1 MPSLPATYRLQHPK
15 RSVWSGLGL
24 WGLLC
29 LCVLLWGLPI
39 LTQAQEQGPL
49 QSQAQTQAQ
58 PEAQTQTQTQT
69 QTSTEQSTQEIQ
81 GKQQDKKV
89 QKAATEQ
96 EANSTPTVAPAR
108 AISLAPHITEILFAA
123 GAQDHL
129 IAVDSSSDYP
139 PAARDLPRVGDAL
152 RVNPERLLE
161 LKPDQVWAWQAN
173 QIGPEL
179 QRQLQ
184 QTHISLIF
192 AAPEKLDDIP
202 AFVRLAGDS
211 LNTAD
216 VAVPMAAL
224 LDNQIAALRQNSRL
238 GETVSVFLEI
248 GSEPLYTLARDPLIQ
263 DVLTTCK
270 AQNIYARHAA
280 VAPTI
285 SLEDVLHKRPQV
297 VIMAYRDPAQL
308 RARHLFWEKH
318 LGLSPHA
325 LLNLN
330 PDALYRPGP
339 RLIEATRE
347 LCEQLDRYRAQVS

>member
-1 MPSLPATYRLQHPK
+1 
-15 RSVWSGLGL
+15 
-24 WGLLC
+24 
-29 LCVLLWGLPI
+29 
-39 LTQAQEQGPL
+39 
-49 QSQAQTQAQ
+49 
-58 PEAQTQTQTQT
+58 
-69 QTSTEQSTQEIQ
+69 
-81 GKQQDKKV
+81 
-89 QKAATEQ
+89 
-96 EANSTPTVAPAR
+96 
-108 AISLAPHITEILFAA
+108 
-123 GAQDHL
+123 
-129 IAVDSSSDYP
+129 
-139 PAARDLPRVGDAL
+139 L

-184 QTHISLIF
+184 QTHINLIF

-224 LDNQIAALRQNSRL
+224 LDNQIASLRQNSRL
-238 GETVSVFLEI
+238 CETVSVFLEI

-297 VIMAYRDPAQL
+297 VIMAYRDPVQL

-339 RLIEATRE
+339 RLIEATRI

>member
-1 MPSLPATYRLQHPK
+1 MHSLK
-15 RSVWSGLGL
+15 
-24 WGLLC
+24 
-29 LCVLLWGLPI
+29 
-39 LTQAQEQGPL
+39 
-49 QSQAQTQAQ
+49 QTQKN
-58 PEAQTQTQTQT
+58 
-69 QTSTEQSTQEIQ
+69 TEQNTQEVQ
-81 GKQQDKKV
+81 NQQQDKTV
-89 QKAATEQ
+89 QKAAAEQ
-96 EANSTPTVAPAR
+96 EAQSAQTVAPAR

-139 PAARDLPRVGDAL
+139 PAAKNLPRIGDAL

-179 QRQLQ
+179 RRQLQ
-184 QTHISLIF
+184 QTHINLIF
-192 AAPEKLDDIP
+192 AAPAKLDDIP

-211 LNTAD
+211 LNTAE

-297 VIMAYRDPAQL
+297 VIMAYRDPA
-308 RARHLFWEKH
+308 
-318 LGLSPHA
+318 
-325 LLNLN
+325 
-330 PDALYRPGP
+330 PG
-339 RLIEATRE
+339 
-347 LCEQLDRYRAQVS
+347 

>member
-1 MPSLPATYRLQHPK
+1 MPSLPATFRLQHPK

-24 WGLLC
+24 WALLGLF
-29 LCVLLWGLPI
+29 VLLSGLPI
-39 LTQAQEQGPL
+39 LTQAQEQDPL
-49 QSQAQTQAQ
+49 QSQAQIQAQ
-58 PEAQTQTQTQT
+58 PKAQTQTQTQT
-69 QTSTEQSTQEIQ
+69 QTSTEQSTQEVQ
-81 GKQQDKKV
+81 NKQQDQQV
-89 QKAATEQ
+89 QKASTDQ
-96 EANSTPTVAPAR
+96 EALYTPTTAPAR

-139 PAARDLPRVGDAL
+139 PAAKDLPRVGDAL

-161 LKPDQVWAWQAN
+161 LKPDQVWAWQSN

-179 QRQLQ
+179 QRQLE

-192 AAPEKLDDIP
+192 AAPKKLDDIP
-202 AFVRLAGDS
+202 AFIRLAGDS
-211 LNTAD
+211 LDTAD
-216 VAVPMAAL
+216 VAVPIAAL

-270 AQNIYARHAA
+270 AQNIYAHHAA

-308 RARHLFWEKH
+308 RTRHLFWEKH

>member
-1 MPSLPATYRLQHPK
+1 MPSLPATDRLQHPA

-24 WGLLC
+24 WGLHS
-29 LCVLLWGLPI
+29 LCVLLLGLPI
-39 LTQAQEQGPL
+39 LTQAQEQDFL
-49 QSQAQTQAQ
+49 QSQAQIQAQ
-58 PEAQTQTQTQT
+58 PETQT
-69 QTSTEQSTQEIQ
+69 QTSTEQSTQEVQ
-81 GKQQDKKV
+81 SQQQDKTV
-89 QKAATEQ
+89 QKAAAEQ
-96 EANSTPTVAPAR
+96 EAQSAQTVAPAR

-139 PAARDLPRVGDAL
+139 PAAKDLPRIGDAL

-179 QRQLQ
+179 RRQLQ
-184 QTHISLIF
+184 QTHINLIF

-211 LNTAD
+211 LNTAE

-339 RLIEATRE
+339 RLIEATRI
-347 LCEQLDRYRAQVS
+347 LCEQLDRYRSQVS

>member
-1 MPSLPATYRLQHPK
+1 MPSLPATYRLQHPT

-24 WGLLC
+24 WGLHS
-29 LCVLLWGLPI
+29 LCVLLLGLPI
-39 LTQAQEQGPL
+39 LTQAQEQDFL
-49 QSQAQTQAQ
+49 QSQAQIQAQ
-58 PEAQTQTQTQT
+58 PETQTQKN
-69 QTSTEQSTQEIQ
+69 TEQNTQEVQ
-81 GKQQDKKV
+81 NQQQDKTV
-89 QKAATEQ
+89 QKAAAEQ
-96 EANSTPTVAPAR
+96 EAQSAQTVAPAR

-129 IAVDSSSDYP
+129 IAVDNSSDYP
-139 PAARDLPRVGDAL
+139 PAAKDLPRIGDAL

-184 QTHISLIF
+184 QTHINLIF

-202 AFVRLAGDS
+202 AFVLLAGDS

-224 LDNQIAALRQNSRL
+224 LDNQIASLRQNSRL

-280 VAPTI
+280 IAPTI

-339 RLIEATRE
+339 RLIEATRI

>member
-1 MPSLPATYRLQHPK
+1 MMPSLPATYRLQHPT

-24 WGLLC
+24 WGLHS
-29 LCVLLWGLPI
+29 LCVLLLGLPI
-39 LTQAQEQGPL
+39 LTQAQEQDFL
-49 QSQAQTQAQ
+49 QSQAQIHAQ
-58 PEAQTQTQTQT
+58 PETQTQKNTAQN
-69 QTSTEQSTQEIQ
+69 TQEVQ
-81 GKQQDKKV
+81 NQQQDKTV
-89 QKAATEQ
+89 QKAAAEQ
-96 EANSTPTVAPAR
+96 EAQSAQTVAPAR

-139 PAARDLPRVGDAL
+139 PAAKDLPRIGDAL

-179 QRQLQ
+179 RRQLQ
-184 QTHISLIF
+184 QTHINLIF

-224 LDNQIAALRQNSRL
+224 LDNQIASLRQNSRL

-339 RLIEATRE
+339 RLIEATRI

>member
-1 MPSLPATYRLQHPK
+1 MPPLPATYRLQHPK

-24 WGLLC
+24 WGLHS
-29 LCVLLWGLPI
+29 LCVLLLGLPI
-39 LTQAQEQGPL
+39 LTQAQEQDSL
-49 QSQAQTQAQ
+49 QSQAQIQAQ

-69 QTSTEQSTQEIQ
+69 STKQSTQEVQ
-81 GKQQDKKV
+81 SQQQDKKA
-89 QKAATEQ
+89 QNAAAEQ
-96 EANSTPTVAPAR
+96 DAPPTTTVASAR

-139 PAARDLPRVGDAL
+139 PAAKDLPRVGDAL

-211 LNTAD
+211 LDTAD
-216 VAVPMAAL
+216 VAVPIAAL
-224 LDNQIAALRQNSRL
+224 LDNQIAALRHNSRL

-263 DVLTTCK
+263 DVLNTCK
-270 AQNIYARHAA
+270 AQNIYAHHAA

>member
-1 MPSLPATYRLQHPK
+1 MMPSLPATYRLQHPT

-24 WGLLC
+24 WGLHS
-29 LCVLLWGLPI
+29 LCVLLLGLPI
-39 LTQAQEQGPL
+39 LTQAQEQDFL
-49 QSQAQTQAQ
+49 QSQAQIQAQ
-58 PEAQTQTQTQT
+58 PETQTQKN
-69 QTSTEQSTQEIQ
+69 TEQNTQEVQ
-81 GKQQDKKV
+81 NQQQDKTV
-89 QKAATEQ
+89 QKAAAEQ
-96 EANSTPTVAPAR
+96 EAQSAQTVAPAR

-139 PAARDLPRVGDAL
+139 PAAKDLPRIGDAL

-184 QTHISLIF
+184 QTHINLIF

-224 LDNQIAALRQNSRL
+224 LDNQIASLRQNSRL

-270 AQNIYARHAA
+270 AQNIYVRHAA

-297 VIMAYRDPAQL
+297 VIMAYRDPVQL

-339 RLIEATRE
+339 RLIEATRI

>member
-1 MPSLPATYRLQHPK
+1 MPSLPATYRLQHSK

-29 LCVLLWGLPI
+29 LFALLLGLPI
-39 LTQAQEQGPL
+39 LTQAQEQAPL
-49 QSQAQTQAQ
+49 QSQAGIQAQ
-58 PEAQTQTQTQT
+58 PETQTQT
-69 QTSTEQSTQEIQ
+69 QTSTEQSTQEVQ
-81 GKQQDKKV
+81 SKQQDKTI

-96 EANSTPTVAPAR
+96 AVQPPQTVAPAR

-123 GAQDHL
+123 GAQEHL

-139 PAARDLPRVGDAL
+139 PAAKDLPRIGDAL

-211 LNTAD
+211 LDTAE

>member
-1 MPSLPATYRLQHPK
+1 MPSLPATYRLQHPT

-24 WGLLC
+24 WGLHS
-29 LCVLLWGLPI
+29 LCVLLLGLPI
-39 LTQAQEQGPL
+39 LTQAQEQDFL
-49 QSQAQTQAQ
+49 QSQAQIHGQ
-58 PEAQTQTQTQT
+58 PETQTQKK
-69 QTSTEQSTQEIQ
+69 TEQSTQEVQ
-81 GKQQDKKV
+81 NQQQDKTV
-89 QKAATEQ
+89 QKAAAEQ
-96 EANSTPTVAPAR
+96 EAQSAQTVAPVR

-139 PAARDLPRVGDAL
+139 PATKNLPRIGDAL

-184 QTHISLIF
+184 QTHINLIF

-224 LDNQIAALRQNSRL
+224 LDNQIASLRQNSRL

-339 RLIEATRE
+339 RLIEATRI

>member
-1 MPSLPATYRLQHPK
+1 M
-15 RSVWSGLGL
+15 
-24 WGLLC
+24 
-29 LCVLLWGLPI
+29 PI
-39 LTQAQEQGPL
+39 LTQAQEQDFL
-49 QSQAQTQAQ
+49 QSQAQIHAQ
-58 PEAQTQTQTQT
+58 PETQTQKN
-69 QTSTEQSTQEIQ
+69 TEQNTQEVQ
-81 GKQQDKKV
+81 NQQQDKTV
-89 QKAATEQ
+89 QKAAAEQ
-96 EANSTPTVAPAR
+96 EAQSAQTVAPAR

-139 PAARDLPRVGDAL
+139 PAAKDLPRIGDAL

-184 QTHISLIF
+184 QTHINLIF

-224 LDNQIAALRQNSRL
+224 LDNQIASLRQNSRL

-280 VAPTI
+280 IAPTI

-339 RLIEATRE
+339 RLIEATRI

>member
-1 MPSLPATYRLQHPK
+1 MPSLPATYRLQHPT

-24 WGLLC
+24 WGLHS
-29 LCVLLWGLPI
+29 LCVLLLGLPI
-39 LTQAQEQGPL
+39 LTQAQEQDFL
-49 QSQAQTQAQ
+49 QSQAQIHAQ
-58 PEAQTQTQTQT
+58 PETQTQKN
-69 QTSTEQSTQEIQ
+69 TEQNTQEVQ
-81 GKQQDKKV
+81 NQQQDKTV
-89 QKAATEQ
+89 QKAAAEQ
-96 EANSTPTVAPAR
+96 EAQSAQTVAPAR

-139 PAARDLPRVGDAL
+139 PAAKDLPRIGDAL

-184 QTHISLIF
+184 QTHINLIF

-202 AFVRLAGDS
+202 AFIRLAGDS

-224 LDNQIAALRQNSRL
+224 LDNQIASLRQNSRL

-339 RLIEATRE
+339 RLIEATRI

>member
-1 MPSLPATYRLQHPK
+1 MPSLPATYCLQHPK
-15 RSVWSGLGL
+15 RPVWSGLGL

-29 LCVLLWGLPI
+29 LFVLLLGFPI
-39 LTQAQEQGPL
+39 LTQAQEQVPL
-49 QSQAQTQAQ
+49 QSQAGIQAQ
-58 PEAQTQTQTQT
+58 PET
-69 QTSTEQSTQEIQ
+69 QTSTKQSAPEVQS
-81 GKQQDKKV
+81 KQQAENV
-89 QKAATEQ
+89 QNVATEQ
-96 EANSTPTVAPAR
+96 EAQHTQAIAPAR

-139 PAARDLPRVGDAL
+139 SAAKELPRIGDAL

-211 LNTAD
+211 LDTAE

-263 DVLTTCK
+263 DVLNTCK
-270 AQNIYARHAA
+270 AQNIYARHAT

>member
-1 MPSLPATYRLQHPK
+1 MPSLPATYRLQHPT

-24 WGLLC
+24 WGLHS
-29 LCVLLWGLPI
+29 LCVLLLGLPI
-39 LTQAQEQGPL
+39 LTQAQEQDFL
-49 QSQAQTQAQ
+49 QSQAQIHAQ
-58 PEAQTQTQTQT
+58 PETQTQKN
-69 QTSTEQSTQEIQ
+69 TEQNTQEVQ
-81 GKQQDKKV
+81 NQQQDKTV
-89 QKAATEQ
+89 QKAAAEQ
-96 EANSTPTVAPAR
+96 EAQSAQTVAPAR

-139 PAARDLPRVGDAL
+139 PAAKDLPRIGDAL

-184 QTHISLIF
+184 QTHINLIF

-224 LDNQIAALRQNSRL
+224 LDNQIASLRQNSRL

-248 GSEPLYTLARDPLIQ
+248 GAEPLYTLARDPLIQ

-280 VAPTI
+280 IAPTI

-339 RLIEATRE
+339 RLIEATRI

>member
-15 RSVWSGLGL
+15 RSVWSGLRL
-24 WGLLC
+24 WSLLC
-29 LCVLLWGLPI
+29 LLALFSGLPA
-39 LTQAQEQGPL
+39 LTQAQEQDPL
-49 QSQAQTQAQ
+49 QSQAHVQAQ
-58 PEAQTQTQTQT
+58 PET
-69 QTSTEQSTQEIQ
+69 QTSTGQSTQEEQ
-81 GKQQDKKV
+81 NKRHDKKV
-89 QKAATEQ
+89 QQAATAQ
-96 EANSTPTVAPAR
+96 ETQAAQTVAPAR

-139 PAARDLPRVGDAL
+139 PAAKDLPRVGDAL

-192 AAPEKLDDIP
+192 AAPKTLDDIP
-202 AFVRLAGDS
+202 AFVRLAGDN
-211 LNTAD
+211 LDTAET
-216 VAVPMAAL
+216 AVPMAAL
-224 LDNQIAALRQNSRL
+224 LDSRIAALRQNSRL
-238 GETVSVFLEI
+238 GEPVSVFLEI

>member
-1 MPSLPATYRLQHPK
+1 M
-15 RSVWSGLGL
+15 
-24 WGLLC
+24 LC
-29 LCVLLWGLPI
+29 LFVLLSGLPI
-39 LTQAQEQGPL
+39 LTQAQEQDPL
-49 QSQAQTQAQ
+49 QSQAQIQAQ
-58 PEAQTQTQTQT
+58 PKTQT
-69 QTSTEQSTQEIQ
+69 QTSTEQSTQEVQ
-81 GKQQDKKV
+81 NKQQTQQV
-89 QKAATEQ
+89 QKASTDQ
-96 EANSTPTVAPAR
+96 EALYTPTTAPAR

-179 QRQLQ
+179 QRQLE

-192 AAPEKLDDIP
+192 AAPQKLDDIP

-211 LNTAD
+211 LDTAD
-216 VAVPMAAL
+216 VAVPIAAL

-308 RARHLFWEKH
+308 RTRHLFWEKH

>member
-1 MPSLPATYRLQHPK
+1 MMPSLPATYRLQHPT

-24 WGLLC
+24 WGLHS
-29 LCVLLWGLPI
+29 LCVLLLGLPI
-39 LTQAQEQGPL
+39 LTQAQEQDFL
-49 QSQAQTQAQ
+49 QSQAQIHAQ
-58 PEAQTQTQTQT
+58 PETQTQKN
-69 QTSTEQSTQEIQ
+69 TEQNTQEVQ
-81 GKQQDKKV
+81 NQQQDKTV
-89 QKAATEQ
+89 QKAAAEQ
-96 EANSTPTVAPAR
+96 EAQSAQTVAPAR

-139 PAARDLPRVGDAL
+139 PAAKDLPRIGDAL

-184 QTHISLIF
+184 QTHINLIF

-224 LDNQIAALRQNSRL
+224 LDNQIASLRQNSRL

-280 VAPTI
+280 IAPTI
-285 SLEDVLHKRPQV
+285 SLEDVLHKHPQV
-297 VIMAYRDPAQL
+297 V
-308 RARHLFWEKH
+308 
-318 LGLSPHA
+318 
-325 LLNLN
+325 
-330 PDALYRPGP
+330 
-339 RLIEATRE
+339 
-347 LCEQLDRYRAQVS
+347 

>member
-1 MPSLPATYRLQHPK
+1 MPSLPATYRLQHPT

-24 WGLLC
+24 WGLHS
-29 LCVLLWGLPI
+29 LCVLLLGLPI
-39 LTQAQEQGPL
+39 LTQAQEQDFL
-49 QSQAQTQAQ
+49 QSQAQIHAQ
-58 PEAQTQTQTQT
+58 PETQTQKN
-69 QTSTEQSTQEIQ
+69 TEQNTQEVQ
-81 GKQQDKKV
+81 NQQQDKTV
-89 QKAATEQ
+89 QKAAAEQ
-96 EANSTPTVAPAR
+96 EAQSAQTIAPAR

-139 PAARDLPRVGDAL
+139 PAAKDLPRIGDAL

-184 QTHISLIF
+184 QTHINLIF

-224 LDNQIAALRQNSRL
+224 LDNQIASLRQNSRL

-339 RLIEATRE
+339 RLIEATRI

>member
-1 MPSLPATYRLQHPK
+1 MPSLPATYRLQHPT

-24 WGLLC
+24 WGLHS
-29 LCVLLWGLPI
+29 LCVLLLGLPI
-39 LTQAQEQGPL
+39 LTQAQEQDFL
-49 QSQAQTQAQ
+49 QSQAQIQAQ
-58 PEAQTQTQTQT
+58 PETQTQKN
-69 QTSTEQSTQEIQ
+69 TEQNTQEVQ
-81 GKQQDKKV
+81 NQQQDKTV
-89 QKAATEQ
+89 QKAAAEQ
-96 EANSTPTVAPAR
+96 EAQSAQTVAPAR

-139 PAARDLPRVGDAL
+139 PAAKDLPRIGDAL

-184 QTHISLIF
+184 QTHINLIF

-224 LDNQIAALRQNSRL
+224 LDNQIASLRQNSRL

-270 AQNIYARHAA
+270 AQNIYVRHAA

-297 VIMAYRDPAQL
+297 VIMAYRDPVQL

-339 RLIEATRE
+339 RLIEATRI

>member
-1 MPSLPATYRLQHPK
+1 M
-15 RSVWSGLGL
+15 
-24 WGLLC
+24 
-29 LCVLLWGLPI
+29 PI
-39 LTQAQEQGPL
+39 LTQAQEQDFL
-49 QSQAQTQAQ
+49 QSQAQIHAQ
-58 PEAQTQTQTQT
+58 PETQTQKN
-69 QTSTEQSTQEIQ
+69 TEQNTQEVQ
-81 GKQQDKKV
+81 NQQQDKTV
-89 QKAATEQ
+89 QKAAAEQ
-96 EANSTPTVAPAR
+96 EAQSAQTVAPAR

-139 PAARDLPRVGDAL
+139 PAAKNLPRIGDAL

-184 QTHISLIF
+184 QTHINLIF

-224 LDNQIAALRQNSRL
+224 LDNQIASLRQNSRL

-339 RLIEATRE
+339 RLIEATRI

>member
-1 MPSLPATYRLQHPK
+1 MPSLPATYRLQHPT

-24 WGLLC
+24 WGLHS
-29 LCVLLWGLPI
+29 LCVLLLGLPI
-39 LTQAQEQGPL
+39 LTQAQEQDFL
-49 QSQAQTQAQ
+49 QSQAQIHAQ
-58 PEAQTQTQTQT
+58 PETQTQKN
-69 QTSTEQSTQEIQ
+69 TEQNTQEVQ
-81 GKQQDKKV
+81 NQQQDKTV
-89 QKAATEQ
+89 QKAAAEQ
-96 EANSTPTVAPAR
+96 EAQSAQTVAPAR

-139 PAARDLPRVGDAL
+139 PAAKNLPRIGDAL

-184 QTHISLIF
+184 QTHINLIF

-224 LDNQIAALRQNSRL
+224 LDNQIASLRQNSRL

-339 RLIEATRE
+339 RLIEATRI

>member
-1 MPSLPATYRLQHPK
+1 MPSLPATFRLQHPK

-24 WGLLC
+24 WSLLC
-29 LCVLLWGLPI
+29 LFVLLSGLPI
-39 LTQAQEQGPL
+39 LTQAQEQDPL
-49 QSQAQTQAQ
+49 QSQAQIQAQ
-58 PEAQTQTQTQT
+58 PKTQT
-69 QTSTEQSTQEIQ
+69 QTSTEQSTQEVQ
-81 GKQQDKKV
+81 NKQQTQQV
-89 QKAATEQ
+89 QKASTDQ
-96 EANSTPTVAPAR
+96 EALYTPTTAPAR

-139 PAARDLPRVGDAL
+139 PAAKDLPRVGDAL

-179 QRQLQ
+179 QRQLE

-192 AAPEKLDDIP
+192 AAPQKLDDIP

-211 LNTAD
+211 LDTAD
-216 VAVPMAAL
+216 VAVPIAAL

-263 DVLTTCK
+263 DVLTICK

-308 RARHLFWEKH
+308 RTRHLFWEKH

>member
-15 RSVWSGLGL
+15 RSVWSGLRL

-29 LCVLLWGLPI
+29 LFALFSGLPV
-39 LTQAQEQGPL
+39 LTQAQEQDPL
-49 QSQAQTQAQ
+49 QSQAHVQAL
-58 PEAQTQTQTQT
+58 PET
-69 QTSTEQSTQEIQ
+69 QTSTKQSTEEVRN
-81 GKQQDKKV
+81 KRQDKKV
-89 QKAATEQ
+89 HKAATAQ
-96 EANSTPTVAPAR
+96 EAQSTQTVAPAR

-139 PAARDLPRVGDAL
+139 PAAKDLPRVGDAL

-192 AAPEKLDDIP
+192 AAPKTLDDIP

-211 LNTAD
+211 LDTAET
-216 VAVPMAAL
+216 AVPMAAL
-224 LDNQIAALRQNSRL
+224 LDSRIAALRQNSRL
-238 GETVSVFLEI
+238 GEPVSVFLEI

>member
-1 MPSLPATYRLQHPK
+1 MPSLPATFRLQHPK

-24 WGLLC
+24 WSLLGLF
-29 LCVLLWGLPI
+29 VLLSGLPI
-39 LTQAQEQGPL
+39 LTQAQEQDPL
-49 QSQAQTQAQ
+49 QSQAQIQAQ
-58 PEAQTQTQTQT
+58 PKTQT
-69 QTSTEQSTQEIQ
+69 QTSTEQSTQEVQ
-81 GKQQDKKV
+81 NTQQNQQV
-89 QKAATEQ
+89 QKASTDQ
-96 EANSTPTVAPAR
+96 EALYTPTTAPAR

-139 PAARDLPRVGDAL
+139 PAAKDLPRVGDAL

-179 QRQLQ
+179 QRQLE

-192 AAPEKLDDIP
+192 AAPQKLDDIP

-211 LNTAD
+211 LDTAD
-216 VAVPMAAL
+216 VAVPIAAL

-308 RARHLFWEKH
+308 RTRHLFWEKH

>member
-1 MPSLPATYRLQHPK
+1 MPSLPATYRPQHPT

-29 LCVLLWGLPI
+29 LFVLLLGFPI
-39 LTQAQEQGPL
+39 LTQAQEQDFL
-49 QSQAQTQAQ
+49 QSQAQIQAQ
-58 PEAQTQTQTQT
+58 PETQTQKN
-69 QTSTEQSTQEIQ
+69 TEQNTQEVQ
-81 GKQQDKKV
+81 NQQQDKTV
-89 QKAATEQ
+89 QKAAAEQ
-96 EANSTPTVAPAR
+96 EAQSAQTIAPAR

-139 PAARDLPRVGDAL
+139 PAAKNLPRIGDAL

-179 QRQLQ
+179 RRQLQ
-184 QTHISLIF
+184 QTHINLIF

-224 LDNQIAALRQNSRL
+224 LDNQIASLRQNSRL

-339 RLIEATRE
+339 RLIEATRI

>member
-1 MPSLPATYRLQHPK
+1 MPSLPATYRLQHPT

-24 WGLLC
+24 WGLHS
-29 LCVLLWGLPI
+29 LCVLLLGLPI
-39 LTQAQEQGPL
+39 LTQAHEQDFL
-49 QSQAQTQAQ
+49 QSQAQIQAQ
-58 PEAQTQTQTQT
+58 PETQTQT
-69 QTSTEQSTQEIQ
+69 QTSTEQSTQEVQ
-81 GKQQDKKV
+81 NQQQDKTV

-96 EANSTPTVAPAR
+96 EAQSAQTIAPAR

-139 PAARDLPRVGDAL
+139 PAAKDLPRIGDAL

-184 QTHISLIF
+184 QTHINLIF

-224 LDNQIAALRQNSRL
+224 LDNQIASLRQNSRL

-339 RLIEATRE
+339 RLIEATRI
-347 LCEQLDRYRAQVS
+347 LCEQLDRYRAQLS

>member
-1 MPSLPATYRLQHPK
+1 MPSLPATYRLQHPT

-24 WGLLC
+24 WGLHS
-29 LCVLLWGLPI
+29 LCVLLLGLPI
-39 LTQAQEQGPL
+39 LTQAQEQDFL
-49 QSQAQTQAQ
+49 QSQAQIHAQ
-58 PEAQTQTQTQT
+58 PETQTQKN
-69 QTSTEQSTQEIQ
+69 TEQNTQEVQ
-81 GKQQDKKV
+81 NQQQDKTV
-89 QKAATEQ
+89 QKTAAEQ
-96 EANSTPTVAPAR
+96 EAQSAQTIAPAR

-139 PAARDLPRVGDAL
+139 PAAKDLPRIGDAL

-184 QTHISLIF
+184 QTHINLIF

-224 LDNQIAALRQNSRL
+224 LDNQIASLRQNSRL

-339 RLIEATRE
+339 RLIEATRI

>member
-1 MPSLPATYRLQHPK
+1 MPSLPATYRLQHPT

-24 WGLLC
+24 WGLHS
-29 LCVLLWGLPI
+29 LCVLLLGLPI
-39 LTQAQEQGPL
+39 LTQAQEQDFL
-49 QSQAQTQAQ
+49 QSQAQIHAQ
-58 PEAQTQTQTQT
+58 PETQTQTQT
-69 QTSTEQSTQEIQ
+69 QTSTEQSTQEVQ
-81 GKQQDKKV
+81 SQQQDKTV
-89 QKAATEQ
+89 QKAAAEQ
-96 EANSTPTVAPAR
+96 EAQSAQTVAPAR

-139 PAARDLPRVGDAL
+139 PAAKNLPRIGDAL

-179 QRQLQ
+179 RRQLQ
-184 QTHISLIF
+184 QTHINLIF
-192 AAPEKLDDIP
+192 AAPAKLDDIP

-224 LDNQIAALRQNSRL
+224 LDNQIASLRQNSRL

-248 GSEPLYTLARDPLIQ
+248 RSEPLYTLARDPLIQ

-339 RLIEATRE
+339 RLIEATRI

>member
-1 MPSLPATYRLQHPK
+1 MPSLPATYRLQHPT

-24 WGLLC
+24 WGLHS
-29 LCVLLWGLPI
+29 LCVLLLGLPI
-39 LTQAQEQGPL
+39 LTQAQEQDFL
-49 QSQAQTQAQ
+49 QSQAQIHAQ
-58 PEAQTQTQTQT
+58 PETQTQKNTAQN
-69 QTSTEQSTQEIQ
+69 TQEVQ
-81 GKQQDKKV
+81 NQQQDKTV
-89 QKAATEQ
+89 QKAAAEQ
-96 EANSTPTVAPAR
+96 EAQSAQTVAPAR

-139 PAARDLPRVGDAL
+139 PAAKDLPRIGDAL

-179 QRQLQ
+179 RRQLQ
-184 QTHISLIF
+184 QTHINLIF

-224 LDNQIAALRQNSRL
+224 LDNQIASLRQNSRL

-339 RLIEATRE
+339 RLIEATRI

>member
-1 MPSLPATYRLQHPK
+1 MPSLPATYRLQHPT

-24 WGLLC
+24 WGLHS
-29 LCVLLWGLPI
+29 LCVLLLGLPI
-39 LTQAQEQGPL
+39 LTQAQEQDFL
-49 QSQAQTQAQ
+49 QSQAQIQAQ
-58 PEAQTQTQTQT
+58 PETQTQKN
-69 QTSTEQSTQEIQ
+69 TEQNTQEVQ
-81 GKQQDKKV
+81 NQQQDKTV
-89 QKAATEQ
+89 QKAAAEQ
-96 EANSTPTVAPAR
+96 EAQSAQTVAPAR

-139 PAARDLPRVGDAL
+139 PAAKDLPRIGDAL

-184 QTHISLIF
+184 QTHINLIF

-224 LDNQIAALRQNSRL
+224 LDNQIASLRQNSRL

-280 VAPTI
+280 IAPTI

-318 LGLSPHA
+318 LGMSPHA

-339 RLIEATRE
+339 RLIEATRI

>member
-1 MPSLPATYRLQHPK
+1 MPSLPATYRLQHPT

-24 WGLLC
+24 WGLHS
-29 LCVLLWGLPI
+29 LCVLLLGLPI
-39 LTQAQEQGPL
+39 LTQAQEQDFL
-49 QSQAQTQAQ
+49 QSQAQIQAQ
-58 PEAQTQTQTQT
+58 PETQTQKN
-69 QTSTEQSTQEIQ
+69 TEQNTQEVQ
-81 GKQQDKKV
+81 NQQQDKTV
-89 QKAATEQ
+89 QKAAAEQ
-96 EANSTPTVAPAR
+96 EAQSAQTVAPAR

-139 PAARDLPRVGDAL
+139 PAAKDLPRIGDAL

-184 QTHISLIF
+184 QTHINLIF

-224 LDNQIAALRQNSRL
+224 LDNQIASLHQNSRL

-280 VAPTI
+280 IAPTI

-339 RLIEATRE
+339 RLIEATRI

>member
-1 MPSLPATYRLQHPK
+1 
-15 RSVWSGLGL
+15 
-24 WGLLC
+24 
-29 LCVLLWGLPI
+29 
-39 LTQAQEQGPL
+39 
-49 QSQAQTQAQ
+49 
-58 PEAQTQTQTQT
+58 
-69 QTSTEQSTQEIQ
+69 
-81 GKQQDKKV
+81 
-89 QKAATEQ
+89 
-96 EANSTPTVAPAR
+96 R

-139 PAARDLPRVGDAL
+139 PAAKDLPRIGDAL

-161 LKPDQVWAWQAN
+161 LKPDQVWVWQAN

-192 AAPEKLDDIP
+192 AAPQKLDDIP

-211 LNTAD
+211 LDTSD
-216 VAVPMAAL
+216 VAVPIAAL

-248 GSEPLYTLARDPLIQ
+248 GAEPLYTLARDPLIQ
-263 DVLTTCK
+263 DVLSTCK

-347 LCEQLDRYRAQVS
+347 LCEQLDRYR

>member
-1 MPSLPATYRLQHPK
+1 MMPSLPATYRLQHPT

-24 WGLLC
+24 WGLHS
-29 LCVLLWGLPI
+29 LCVLLLGLPI
-39 LTQAQEQGPL
+39 LTQAQEQDFL
-49 QSQAQTQAQ
+49 QSQAQIHAQ
-58 PEAQTQTQTQT
+58 PETQTQKN
-69 QTSTEQSTQEIQ
+69 TEQNTQEVQ
-81 GKQQDKKV
+81 NQQQDKTV
-89 QKAATEQ
+89 QKAAAEQ
-96 EANSTPTVAPAR
+96 EAQSAQTVAPAR

-139 PAARDLPRVGDAL
+139 PAAKDLPRIGDAL

-184 QTHISLIF
+184 QTHINLIF

-224 LDNQIAALRQNSRL
+224 LDNQIASLRQNSRL

-280 VAPTI
+280 IAPTI

-339 RLIEATRE
+339 RLIEATRI

>member
-1 MPSLPATYRLQHPK
+1 MPSLPATYCLQHPK

-29 LCVLLWGLPI
+29 LFVLLLGFPI
-39 LTQAQEQGPL
+39 LTQAQEQVPL
-49 QSQAQTQAQ
+49 QSQAGIQAQ
-58 PEAQTQTQTQT
+58 PETQT
-69 QTSTEQSTQEIQ
+69 QTSTKQSAPEVQS
-81 GKQQDKKV
+81 KQQAGNV
-89 QKAATEQ
+89 QNVTTEQ
-96 EANSTPTVAPAR
+96 EDQHTQAIAPAR

-139 PAARDLPRVGDAL
+139 SAAKELPRIGDAL

-192 AAPEKLDDIP
+192 AAPKKLDDIP

-211 LNTAD
+211 LDTAE

-224 LDNQIAALRQNSRL
+224 LDNQIATLRQNSRL

>member
-1 MPSLPATYRLQHPK
+1 M
-15 RSVWSGLGL
+15 
-24 WGLLC
+24 
-29 LCVLLWGLPI
+29 
-39 LTQAQEQGPL
+39 
-49 QSQAQTQAQ
+49 QS
-58 PEAQTQTQTQT
+58 QTQTQT
-69 QTSTEQSTQEIQ
+69 QTSTKQSTQEVQ
-81 GKQQDKKV
+81 SQQQDKKA
-89 QKAATEQ
+89 QNAAAEQ
-96 EANSTPTVAPAR
+96 DAPPTPTVAPAR

-139 PAARDLPRVGDAL
+139 PAAKDLPRVGDAL

-179 QRQLQ
+179 QRQLE

-202 AFVRLAGDS
+202 AFIRLAGDS
-211 LNTAD
+211 LDTAD
-216 VAVPMAAL
+216 VAVPIAAL

-238 GETVSVFLEI
+238 GKTVSVFLEI

-263 DVLTTCK
+263 DVLSTCQ

-285 SLEDVLHKRPQV
+285 SLEDVLHKHPQV
-297 VIMAYRDPAQL
+297 VITAYRDPAQL

>member
-1 MPSLPATYRLQHPK
+1 MSPLPATYRLQHPQ
-15 RSVWSGLGL
+15 RSALSGLGL
-24 WGLLC
+24 LGLLC
-29 LCVLLWGLPI
+29 LLAWVLGWPI
-39 LTQAQEQGPL
+39 LAHAQEQD
-49 QSQAQTQAQ
+49 Q
-58 PEAQTQTQTQT
+58 AQTQTQAPTRAQTFTQ
-69 QTSTEQSTQEIQ
+69 QSTPAP
-81 GKQQDKKV
+81 QDRSAETTAATAA
-89 QKAATEQ
+89 KAAADKQ
-96 EANSTPTVAPAR
+96 AAIPPR

-139 PAARDLPRVGDAL
+139 PPAKDLPRVGDAL

-192 AAPEKLDDIP
+192 AAPQKLDDIP
-202 AFVRLAGDS
+202 AFIRLAGES
-211 LNTAD
+211 LDTAEI
-216 VAVPMAAL
+216 AVPAATL
-224 LDNQIAALRQNSRL
+224 LDSQIAALRQNSRL
-238 GETVSVFLEI
+238 GDTVSIFLEI
-248 GSEPLYTLARDPLIQ
+248 GSEPLYTLAREPLIQ

-297 VIMAYRDPAQL
+297 IIMAYRDPAQL

-318 LGLSPHA
+318 LGLSPQA

-347 LCEQLDRYRAQVS
+347 LCEQLDRYRAQGV

>member
-1 MPSLPATYRLQHPK
+1 MPSLPATFRLQHPK

-24 WGLLC
+24 WSLLC
-29 LCVLLWGLPI
+29 LFVLLSGLPI
-39 LTQAQEQGPL
+39 LTQAQEQDPL
-49 QSQAQTQAQ
+49 QSQAQIQAQ
-58 PEAQTQTQTQT
+58 PKTQT
-69 QTSTEQSTQEIQ
+69 QTSTEQSTQEVQ
-81 GKQQDKKV
+81 NKQQTQQV
-89 QKAATEQ
+89 QKASTDQ
-96 EANSTPTVAPAR
+96 EALYTPTTAPAR

-179 QRQLQ
+179 QRQLE

-192 AAPEKLDDIP
+192 AAPQKLDDIP

-211 LNTAD
+211 LDTAD
-216 VAVPMAAL
+216 VAVPIAAL

-308 RARHLFWEKH
+308 RTRHLFWEKH